1 MSFSIGI
8 LWQQK
13 TLILEDNLSYQFC
26 HGKFFITNTSV
37 FLYLFACEKVY
48 FFFLLSFSSFMF
60 GQGLHPCPQRRGRG
74 STPALTSGGPSGG
87 GRLTASYG
95 ITCIVHGGTSM
106 LFLLLE
112 LIREDFIKGSRLN
125 SHFVKQPDI
134 FLLSHRIRWSFGE
147 LLGFLL
153 KFLHNHLNSLF
164 QLRVTT

>member
-60 GQGLHPCPQRRGRG
+60 GPGLHPCPRPDAP
-74 STPALTSGGPSGG
+74 TGPSGG

-134 FLLSHRIRWSFGE
+134 FLLSHRVRRSFGE
-147 LLGFLL
+147 A
-153 KFLHNHLNSLF
+153 SWVPP
-164 QLRVTT
+164 QVSS